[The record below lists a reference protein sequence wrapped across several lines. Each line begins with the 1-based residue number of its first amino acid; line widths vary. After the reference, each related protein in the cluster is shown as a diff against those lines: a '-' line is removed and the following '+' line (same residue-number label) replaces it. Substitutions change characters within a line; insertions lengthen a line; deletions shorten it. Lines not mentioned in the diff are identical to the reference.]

1 MKKIIIT
8 MLLILGFGIGANAQ
22 NNEISATADKHA
34 LNLTKAVHELLGS
47 SVTVDEY
54 TDKCSKIGLEMG
66 LYMANLSEEETEYFL
81 DQFRNSIYYNCAQY
95 GIDKTFADQLI
106 ASFNQAF
113 YGNVNEQPVE
123 GVAETADNYARK
135 MVGFIEDAMNGN
147 EDTEAAQELGLE
159 MGTYLAELTSSD
171 IIKFKEEFYAGFE
184 FYISRVDGVDSTTAA
199 ILTEAIKEQ
208 YDQIFEMFL

>member
-95 GIDKTFADQLI
+95 GIDKTLVSHYWRYVVIEAPCYYISYAMSALPCI
-106 ASFNQAF
+106 ELLAI
-113 YGNVNEQPVE
+113 
-123 GVAETADNYARK
+123 AET
-135 MVGFIEDAMNGN
+135 E
-147 EDTEAAQELGLE
+147 
-159 MGTYLAELTSSD
+159 
-171 IIKFKEEFYAGFE
+171 GFE
-184 FYISRVDGVDSTTAA
+184 VAQSKYLKFFTLS
-199 ILTEAIKEQ
+199 
-208 YDQIFEMFL
+208 